1 MKKIAWRTYIIAF
14 IITSSI
20 FALAF
25 GLSNTINQKRVEEIR
40 SIENK
45 ISVDILSIE
54 TQFSLLEDLSCGEI
68 GDSFL
73 SKELASIGSRL
84 QFMERERSPDDPE
97 FLNLKK
103 YYSLLLI
110 KDQLLTKQIAEKC
123 GDDTITILYF
133 YSNKEDDCED
143 CGKQGAVLTRLQELY
158 PEVRVYPFDYYLDTP
173 AVKALISVHHIEPEF
188 PALKIK
194 NENYYGLKTLQ
205 ELDELIPELEE
216 IRKARE
222 EAAAELESATSTEEN

>member
-14 IITSSI
+14 VITSAI

-25 GLSNTINQKRVEEIR
+25 GLSNTLNQKRIEEIR
-40 SIENK
+40 SIESK

-54 TQFSLLEDLSCGEI
+54 TQFSLLEDLSCSEI
-68 GDSFL
+68 GSSFL
-73 SKELASIGSRL
+73 SKELASIGSQL
-84 QFMERERSPDDPE
+84 QFMEKERRPDDPE
-97 FLNLKK
+97 FLSLKK

-110 KDQLLTKQIAEKC
+110 KDQLLTNRITEKC
-123 GDDTITILYF
+123 GTDTITILYF
-133 YSNKEDDCED
+133 YSNKENDCED

-173 AVKALISVHHIEPEF
+173 AVEALVSVHNINPEF

-194 NENYYGLKTLQ
+194 NKNYYGLKTLSDL
-205 ELDELIPELEE
+205 EELIPELEE
-216 IRKARE
+216 LKKAHE
-222 EAAAELESATSTEEN
+222 EAAKLESATSTEN

>member
-14 IITSSI
+14 VITSAI

-25 GLSNTINQKRVEEIR
+25 GLSNTLNQKRIEEIR
-40 SIENK
+40 SIESK

-54 TQFSLLEDLSCGEI
+54 TQFSLLEDLSCSEI
-68 GDSFL
+68 GSSFL
-73 SKELASIGSRL
+73 SKELASIGSQL
-84 QFMERERSPDDPE
+84 QFMEKERDPNDPE

-110 KDQLLTKQIAEKC
+110 KDQLLTKRVAEKC
-123 GDDTITILYF
+123 GTDTITILYF

-143 CGKQGAVLTRLQELY
+143 CGKQGAVLTRLQEVY

-173 AVKALISVHHIEPEF
+173 AVEALVSVHNIRPEF

-194 NENYYGLKTLQ
+194 GTGYYGLKTLDDI
-205 ELDELIPELEE
+205 EKLIPELEE
-216 IRKARE
+216 IKKARE
-222 EAAAELESATSTEEN
+222 EATKLENATSTEEN

>member
-14 IITSSI
+14 VITSAI

-25 GLSNTINQKRVEEIR
+25 GLSNTLNQKRIEEIR
-40 SIENK
+40 SIESK

-54 TQFSLLEDLSCGEI
+54 TQFSLLEDLSCSEI
-68 GDSFL
+68 GSSFL
-73 SKELASIGSRL
+73 SKELASIGSQL

-110 KDQLLTKQIAEKC
+110 KDQLLTKRIAEKC
-123 GDDTITILYF
+123 GTDTITILYF
-133 YSNKEDDCED
+133 YSNKENDCED

-158 PEVRVYPFDYYLDTP
+158 PEVRVYPFDYYLSTP
-173 AVKALISVHHIEPEF
+173 AVEALVSVHNINPEF

-194 NENYYGLKTLQ
+194 NQNYYGLKTLSDL
-205 ELDELIPELEE
+205 EELIPELEE
-216 IRKARE
+216 LKKAHE
-222 EAAAELESATSTEEN
+222 EAAKLENATSTDNN

>member
-194 NENYYGLKTLQ
+194 NKNYYGLKTLQ

-222 EAAAELESATSTEEN
+222 EAVILENATSTEEN

>member
-1 MKKIAWRTYIIAF
+1 MKKVVWKTYVIAF
-14 IITSSI
+14 VITSAI
-20 FALAF
+20 FAVSF
-25 GLSNTINQKRVEEIR
+25 GLSNAISEKRIQEIR

-73 SKELASIGSRL
+73 SRELASIGSRL
-84 QFMERERSPDDPE
+84 QMMESERNPDDPE

-110 KDQLLTKQIAEKC
+110 KDQLLTKKIAEKC
-123 GDDTITILYF
+123 GDNTITILYF
-133 YSNKEDDCED
+133 YSNREDDCED
-143 CGKQGAVLTRLQELY
+143 CSKQGAVLTRLQELY
-158 PEVRVYPFDYYLDTP
+158 PEIRVYPFDYYLDTP
-173 AVKALISVHHIEPEF
+173 AIEALRSVHRIDAEF

-194 NENYYGLKTLQ
+194 NTTYYGLKTLADL
-205 ELDELIPELEE
+205 EELIPELEE
-216 IRKARE
+216 IKKARE
-222 EAAAELESATSTEEN
+222 EMEALKNATSTDQVE